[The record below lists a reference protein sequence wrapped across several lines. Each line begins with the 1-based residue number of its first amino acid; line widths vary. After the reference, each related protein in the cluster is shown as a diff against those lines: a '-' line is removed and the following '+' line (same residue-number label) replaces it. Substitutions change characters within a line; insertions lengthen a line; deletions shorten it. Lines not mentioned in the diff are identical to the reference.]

1 MIAHIHKFR
10 EKLARGQ
17 ICLGAGISFVDPAV
31 TEALCDS
38 VDFVWIDLEH
48 TPIGVESLQSHLIA
62 ARAGGAPALVR
73 VPSSDPA
80 WAKRVLDIGAEG
92 VIVPQ
97 VRSAQEVQAF
107 VSACRYPPLGS
118 RGFGPRRPSNY
129 GRQGGKAFLDQAN
142 RDVFVVVQIETAQA
156 VRAVKE
162 ILAQRSVWF
171 ARSSRRTGTC
181 RRAGGHS
188 RNNYSVAR
196 GADAGG
202 NRHGARCR
210 SCGACR
216 GTGSE
221 LGAVRG
227 RRKLYGPLRRST
239 FQFDSQETGNDL
251 VRCQP
256 PIGTCCGPGCFWS
269 GLMPYSYSYSY
280 SYSATR
286 YSCSIDAA
294 AAACP

>member
-162 ILAQRSVWF
+162 ILAVPTVDSLVIGPNDLSGSLGHPGEPEHADVLAAIRETITASRA
-171 ARSSRRTGTC
+171 ARMPVGIGMGPDADHAA
-181 RRAGGHS
+181 RA
-188 RNNYSVAR
+188 A
-196 GADAGG
+196 
-202 NRHGARCR
+202 
-210 SCGACR
+210 
-216 GTGSE
+216 E
-221 LGAVRG
+221 LGVNWVQCGGDASYMVRYADQLFSSI
-227 RRKLYGPLRRST
+227 RKKL
-239 FQFDSQETGNDL
+239 ET
-251 VRCQP
+251 
-256 PIGTCCGPGCFWS
+256 T
-269 GLMPYSYSYSY
+269 
-280 SYSATR
+280 
-286 YSCSIDAA
+286 
-294 AAACP
+294 